1 VNRALS
7 PTWPVPIGSH
17 STAVT
22 AAPFTIPAWRK
33 EAVSQSGVTCA
44 GLDGNP
50 ALAMAY
56 SPCAEPY
63 GSWQL
68 GATGTEQGA
77 GMNGQLEWIGAIGA
91 ILAAALIAGDFGR
104 RVTGWGFVLF
114 SVVSVIWVVSGLTAK
129 DGMPIAVQ
137 NGILLAINLYGV
149 WQFLLSRKKKR
160 EIERA
165 EEFAEEAKEDVEA
178 GKA

>member
-1 VNRALS
+1 
-7 PTWPVPIGSH
+7 
-17 STAVT
+17 
-22 AAPFTIPAWRK
+22 
-33 EAVSQSGVTCA
+33 
-44 GLDGNP
+44 
-50 ALAMAY
+50 
-56 SPCAEPY
+56 
-63 GSWQL
+63 
-68 GATGTEQGA
+68 
-77 GMNGQLEWIGAIGA
+77 MNGQLEWIGAIGA